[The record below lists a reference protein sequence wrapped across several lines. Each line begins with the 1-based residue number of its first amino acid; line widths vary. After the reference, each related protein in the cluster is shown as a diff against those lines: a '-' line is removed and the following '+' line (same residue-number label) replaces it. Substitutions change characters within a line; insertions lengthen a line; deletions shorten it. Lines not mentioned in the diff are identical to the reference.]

1 MKKLL
6 CSILL
11 ISSVYGSTAQDF
23 LQSFKASSDSLKR
36 HVYFLASDSLQGRKA
51 GSNGQKIAASYIA
64 TRFKSLGLS
73 TISPNTQTPY
83 YQTFNL
89 YSAPIGSQNATITI
103 KGSSTKLNPFA
114 DIMFLSG
121 VSIAN
126 TQITPYFGKTS
137 PTDSNACFAPVIT
150 AESVT
155 DGLTKIAELGG
166 KEVKGSFFVVVPTTQ
181 YVDFANGRFAF
192 LMPLMQS
199 TNNAGDTSFYG
210 MYSRPYLAKENTY
223 YTKVIPFLQ
232 KHPNV
237 SILLCD
243 DHFLK
248 KMFSKE
254 VMEEYPRVANQAVG
268 KYVEVKGTYLA
279 DAMRKVSTENVV
291 GIFEGTSKK
300 DEAII
305 VCAHYDHIGIT
316 ASMGRGEVDKADSI
330 NNGADD
336 NASGTAAVLE
346 IARLL
351 TLAKSQGHAP
361 SRTIIVT
368 TFTAEELG
376 LYGST
381 YMCSHPVF
389 PLAKTVAVVN
399 LDMVGR
405 TNETHTDSEMYAY
418 ALTLGKSTG
427 NLTKPLSQS
436 AKLADIDITSPISER
451 ERDLWTSGSDHASFV
466 KRGIP
471 SIVMTTGEHADYHTP
486 ADEANR
492 ISYPRLTR
500 IATFAF
506 YTVWKLANQ

>member
-1 MKKLL
+1 MKKLI

-11 ISSVYGSTAQDF
+11 ISSAYCSTAQDF

-36 HVYFLASDSLQGRKA
+36 HVYLLASDSLQGRKA
-51 GSNGQKIAASYIA
+51 GSNGQKMAASYIA

-73 TISPNTQTPY
+73 TINPNTQTPY

-89 YSAPIGSQNATITI
+89 YNAPIGSQNATITI
-103 KGSSTKLNPFA
+103 KGSSTRLNPFA
-114 DIMFLSG
+114 DVMFLSG
-121 VSIAN
+121 CKLTD
-126 TQITPYFGKTS
+126 TQITPYFGRRDR
-137 PTDSNACFAPVIT
+137 TDSSAYFAPVIT
-150 AESVT
+150 AESVD
-155 DGLTKIAELGG
+155 DGLAKIVELGG
-166 KEVKGSFFVVVPTTQ
+166 EEVKGSFFVVVPTAK
-181 YVDFANGRFAF
+181 YVDFANKRFAF
-192 LMPLMQS
+192 MMPLMQS
-199 TNNAGDTSFYG
+199 TNDAGDTAFYG
-210 MYSRPYLAKENTY
+210 MYSRPILAKENTY
-223 YTKVIPFLQ
+223 YTKVIPFL
-232 KHPNV
+232 KEHPNV
-237 SILLCD
+237 SIMLCD
-243 DHFLK
+243 AQLLK
-248 KMFSKE
+248 KMFDKE
-254 VMEEYPRVANQAVG
+254 VMEGYPQATKDAVG
-268 KYVEVKGTYLA
+268 KYLEIKGTCLA
-279 DAMRKVSTENVV
+279 DAMRKMSTENVV

-305 VCAHYDHIGIT
+305 VCAHYDHIGINT
-316 ASMGRGEVDKADSI
+316 IMGRGEVDKADSI

-389 PLAKTVAVVN
+389 PLGKTVAVVN

-418 ALTLGKSTG
+418 ALTLGKSTST
-427 NLTKPLSQS
+427 LTKPLRQS
-436 AKLADIDITSPISER
+436 AKLADIDITSPISDR
-451 ERDLWTSGSDHASFV
+451 ELNLWTSGSDHANFV

-471 SIVMTTGEHADYHTP
+471 SIVVTTGEHADYHTP
-486 ADEANR
+486 ADEADR
-492 ISYPRLTR
+492 INYPRLTR